1 MILLNNCDL
10 LPSILLCV
18 LRITKY
24 LFQHTCLELFLNAL
38 PEAEENLAHAQT
50 QRTTL
55 PL

>member
-1 MILLNNCDL
+1 MI
-10 LPSILLCV
+10 SFRAISLCV
-18 LRITKY
+18 LRITQY
-24 LFQHTCLELFLNAL
+24 PFEDTCLELFLNAL

>member
-1 MILLNNCDL
+1 MI
-10 LPSILLCV
+10 SFRAISLCV
-18 LRITKY
+18 LRITQY
-24 LFQHTCLELFLNAL
+24 RFEDTCLELFLNAL